1 VRWPGEHD
9 GSREPPAAEAAS
21 AAVAT
26 RGGFREPC
34 SATKVAEMPRTPGS
48 RANRAGPTA
57 GSSRI
62 APETEFDRGGTQPG
76 DQAAEL
82 RDKARAL
89 RQAADAPGAKL
100 RSLLDAV
107 FTELDQAIGLLG
119 KHEQERDEGTP
130 ARSDTA
136 DTERRLLRAVF
147 QEVPAPIFLLE
158 RDGSIR
164 RVNRQA
170 AALLGTEPGS
180 ETGKPFTSLVD
191 LQDRTSVRSQLTALI
206 RIGRPRQL
214 RCTLLSTE
222 GKVRT
227 AVTIDL
233 VERPGESGPLIMAV
247 IGPAIMPQRPRDS
260 GPGSMGA
267 RGDGAG
273 HAIAEATQRFD
284 LISAA
289 TRLLLEN
296 AAFGES
302 LMLRRC
308 ASLLA
313 AELSA
318 LVIVDVE
325 QEGRM
330 RRFFVTGPASPQFA
344 GLAQAIEDR
353 DPEAGTLPW
362 QVHETG
368 RSRLL
373 TEVLDESV
381 LGSVSPGQPVMSL
394 LNATSALCTPL
405 TDGQRRYGTLTLA
418 RSSEAGAFAAA
429 DLELVEE
436 ISQQLAVAVKI
447 GRMFLRRSAVSEALQ
462 ASLLP
467 RDLPVVRGTEI
478 ATGYVPC
485 AEELGVG
492 GDFYDVY
499 PSAGAWGL
507 VIGDVGGRGEEAAAA
522 TAMARY
528 TIRVLANWDPQP
540 THVLRMANELM
551 AAHDTEH
558 FVAVTAAHLRWEGG
572 ALRVRYS
579 SAGHPGPFLV
589 RPDHRVRMLPS
600 GGMPLGLFDDAR
612 PAAEEIDLEPGD
624 ILLFYSDGVT
634 GARNAGGE
642 YFESRI
648 GDVLAGLAGRP
659 ASEVISSIKE
669 RVLEFCESDLR
680 DDLTMV
686 ALRVLGQPD
695 GIPDPATSGA
705 RLWNA
710 TLQV

>member
-1 VRWPGEHD
+1 V
-9 GSREPPAAEAAS
+9 
-21 AAVAT
+21 
-26 RGGFREPC
+26 
-34 SATKVAEMPRTPGS
+34 PRTPAS
-48 RANRAGPTA
+48 RAKRTRPAAAAP
-57 GSSRI
+57 SRV
-62 APETEFDRGGTQPG
+62 APETAFDRTSNTQPD

-82 RDKARAL
+82 RDTALAL
-89 RQAADAPGAKL
+89 RHAADVPGTQL
-100 RSLLDAV
+100 RPVLDAV

-119 KHEQERDEGTP
+119 KHGQERDEGAQ

-170 AALLGTEPGS
+170 ATLLSTEPGS

-191 LQDRTSVRSQLTALI
+191 LRDRPSVRSQLTALI
-206 RIGRPRQL
+206 RTGRPRQL
-214 RCTLLSTE
+214 RCSLLSTA
-222 GKVRT
+222 GKVQT
-227 AVTIDL
+227 ALTIDL

-247 IGPAIMPQRPRDS
+247 IGPAIMPQGPRD
-260 GPGSMGA
+260 PGRTSIA
-267 RGDGAG
+267 GDGDSSG
-273 HAIAEATQRFD
+273 HAIAEAAQRFD

-296 AAFGES
+296 AEFGES

-318 LVIVDVE
+318 WVIVDVE
-325 QEGRM
+325 QDGMM
-330 RRFFVTGPASPQFA
+330 RRFFVAGPVSPRFA
-344 GLAQAIEDR
+344 DLDQAIEDR

-362 QVHETG
+362 EVHETG
-368 RSRLL
+368 RSQLL
-373 TEVLDESV
+373 TELPDESV
-381 LGSVSPGQPVMSL
+381 LGSVSSGEPVASL

-405 TDGQRRYGTLTLA
+405 TDGQRRYGTLTLVR
-418 RSSEAGAFAAA
+418 RSETGAFGAA

-467 RDLPVVRGTEI
+467 RDLPAVRGAEI
-478 ATGYVPC
+478 ATCYVPC

-507 VIGDVGGRGEEAAAA
+507 VIGDVGGRGEVAAAV

-528 TIRVLANWDPQP
+528 TIRVLAHWNPEPKQ
-540 THVLRMANELM
+540 VLRMANELM
-551 AAHDTEH
+551 MAHDTEH
-558 FVAVTAAHLRWEGG
+558 FVTATAAHLRWEAGV
-572 ALRVRYS
+572 LRVRYS

-589 RPDHRVRMLPS
+589 RRDHRIRMLAS

-612 PAAEEIDLEPGD
+612 PTAEEIDLEPGD
-624 ILLFYSDGVT
+624 VLLFYSNGVT
-634 GARNAGGE
+634 GAQNADGE
-642 YFESRI
+642 YFENRI
-648 GDVLAGLAGRP
+648 GDELAGLAGRP
-659 ASEVISSIKE
+659 ASEVVSSIKDC
-669 RVLEFCESDLR
+669 VLEFCESDLR

-686 ALRVLGQPD
+686 ALRVLEQPD
-695 GIPDPATSGA
+695 QIPGPAASGV